1 MTLLQVYL
9 EYVERWVLVSAP
21 EGHRKNAL
29 DKEWMFSR
37 LIGPMIPDQHANVAK
52 RFCQIVGHL
61 LKITGERLISCSQ
74 MLGTKIDS
82 TNDDEKR
89 RHILTICR
97 EIQALFTHERE
108 KTMRLMCFSKSLCR
122 DIESADFH
130 RDHESV
136 GSDLVCREVR
146 DAVTVLQRDVLS
158 VRHKLTRIIE
168 RVQDQ
173 CDIKYIG
180 DMEENEKISIMP
192 RVREILHQSYKFGFE
207 YHKDIV
213 RLFETKIVSC
223 KDKSCEFNLSL
234 GIINFAK
241 MWMKFVMERCER
253 GRGVRPRWATLGLEF
268 LISACDPSNTRHLT
282 DDEFDDLKTKMDAC
296 ISHVVG
302 IGVDPE
308 KIRKH
313 PRSSPR
319 SRKYSP
325 GANRAL
331 TPTRTLSPRISPDQR
346 AFMNSMSVREEIGT
360 SPISAPNTPELI
372 RKQTSCDQV
381 DTSMPS
387 GGTLLRVPKMNSYGP
402 ALRQIR
408 VRDATNSVDLDI
420 DHRLRERKLIGQVK
434 TVSDSDKIQIRAR
447 SVNFRWHRG
456 IKVGPISWKRFSLS
470 IGTK

>member
-1 MTLLQVYL
+1 
-9 EYVERWVLVSAP
+9 
-21 EGHRKNAL
+21 
-29 DKEWMFSR
+29 MFSK
-37 LIGPMIPDQHANVAK
+37 LIGPIIPDQHANVAK

-74 MLGTKIDS
+74 KLGSKIDS
-82 TNDDEKR
+82 TDDDEKK

-97 EIQALFTHERE
+97 EIQSLLNHERE
-108 KTMRLMCFSKSLCR
+108 KTIRLMCFAKSLCR

-136 GSDLVCREVR
+136 GCDTVCREVR
-146 DAVTVLQRDVLS
+146 DAVTVLQKDVLS

-173 CDIKYIG
+173 CDVKYIG
-180 DMEENEKISIMP
+180 DLEENEKLSILS

-207 YHKDIV
+207 YHRDIV

-282 DDEFDDLKTKMDAC
+282 DEEFDDLKTKMDAC

-302 IGVDPE
+302 IGADPE
-308 KIRKH
+308 KMRTRK
-313 PRSSPR
+313 SPR
-319 SRKYSP
+319 SRKVSP
-325 GANRAL
+325 GTNRAL

-346 AFMNSMSVREEIGT
+346 AFMNSMSVREESMVS

-381 DTSMPS
+381 DTSMPA
-387 GGTLLRVPKMNSYGP
+387 GGTLLRVPRAHNFSP
-402 ALRQIR
+402 ALRQVR

-420 DHRLRERKLIGQVK
+420 DHKLRERKLIGQVK
-434 TVSDSDKIQIRAR
+434 TISDSDKIQIRAR

-456 IKVGPISWKRFSLS
+456 IKVKQFLQFYI
-470 IGTK
+470 

>member
-1 MTLLQVYL
+1 M
-9 EYVERWVLVSAP
+9 LVSAP

-52 RFCQIVGHL
+52 RFCHIVGHL
-61 LKITGERLISCSQ
+61 LKITGERLSSCSQ
-74 MLGTKIDS
+74 MLSTKIDS

-108 KTMRLMCFSKSLCR
+108 KTMRLMCFAKSLCR

-158 VRHKLTRIIE
+158 VRHKLTKIIE

-180 DMEENEKISIMP
+180 DLEEMEKISILP

-241 MWMKFVMERCER
+241 MWMKFAMERCER
-253 GRGVRPRWATLGLEF
+253 GRGLRPRWATLGLEF
-268 LISACDPSNTRHLT
+268 LIAACDPSNTRHLT
-282 DDEFDDLKTKMDAC
+282 DAEFDDLKTKMDAC

-302 IGVDPE
+302 IGPDPDGV
-308 KIRKH
+308 RKQ

-319 SRKYSP
+319 ARKYSP

-346 AFMNSMSVREEIGT
+346 AFMNSMSMREELGM

-387 GGTLLRVPKMNSYGP
+387 GGTLLRVPKVISFGP

-408 VRDATNSVDLDI
+408 VRDATNSLDLDI
-420 DHRLRERKLIGQVK
+420 DRRLRERKLIGQVK
-434 TVSDSDKIQIRAR
+434 TVCDSDKIQIRAR

-456 IKVGPISWKRFSLS
+456 IKVG
-470 IGTK
+470 